1 MGDRRHTLLLVQPLG
16 ISGETDFGA
25 LRFDDSR
32 EAKTYMDYPGI
43 REVLTLLTCA
53 VSK

>member
-1 MGDRRHTLLLVQPLG
+1 MPHVHQ
-16 ISGETDFGA
+16 SCDFGA

-43 REVLTLLTCA
+43 REVLALLTCA